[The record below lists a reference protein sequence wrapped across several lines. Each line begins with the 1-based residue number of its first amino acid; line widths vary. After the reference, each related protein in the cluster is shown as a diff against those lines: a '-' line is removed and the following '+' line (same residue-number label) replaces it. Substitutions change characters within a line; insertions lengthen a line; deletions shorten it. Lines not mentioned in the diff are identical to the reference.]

1 MTTNPKPKSEE
12 GLIIWNA
19 VCKAIEES
27 KANWKESA
35 NDYEPISFGKYAG
48 SDVIIDG
55 LLNHIR
61 YQMELAMRNFILLQD
76 SQDAEDAE
84 NACYL
89 ASEFDEDT
97 DPQYTEDPD
106 AKEDKILNQITEFAQ
121 EISSMTDNLQDLR
134 NRLKDQLDAL

>member
-27 KANWKESA
+27 KANWKDNA
-35 NDYEPISFGKYAG
+35 NDYEPIS
-48 SDVIIDG
+48 

-61 YQMELAMRNFILLQD
+61 YQMELAMRNFIL
-76 SQDAEDAE
+76 
-84 NACYL
+84 
-89 ASEFDEDT
+89 DEDT